1 MTRIEDVI
9 FLTSFLILEK
19 KKQKLF
25 EKLIEHECICSELKN

>member
-9 FLTSFLILEK
+9 FLTSFLILE